1 MIVFGSRG
9 SDLALTQT
17 RWVAEQIKAATGED
31 YRVEV
36 MVTAGDRIQDRPLS
50 GIGIKGLFTRE
61 LEEALRTGAIDVAVH
76 SLKDLPVEDPE
87 GITLGA
93 VPPRERAFDV
103 LVANPAAVV
112 DGDGTALAR
121 LRAGIKLGTSSPR
134 RGLAA
139 RSARRDLAPADV
151 RGNVPTR
158 VDKVRRGDY
167 DAVLLASAGLRRLGL
182 DLSGLVAEELPC
194 EVFTPAPG
202 QGALG
207 IQCRRDD
214 PRVRGL
220 LAAVH
225 DETTL
230 RCVTAER
237 AVLLGLGGGCSMP
250 LGVFVEPLGDESG
263 RRFRLRAA
271 LFGAAPAREGEVAEG
286 PVAQLRTAAI
296 GDDPMQL
303 AQAVIDE
310 WRPLVG
316 APLAGRRVAVV
327 RPDGACSG
335 LAAALQNAGADVHVL
350 PWTRTEE
357 LDIAEAQLREQLQ
370 CAALAFTSARGVRA
384 FTTAC
389 DRHGLEP
396 RRHKAFAVGGGTAT
410 ELVLLGYTDVAT
422 AQGRGGAS
430 LAALLR
436 EHGFAADAAIGAP
449 GAEQRHGGF
458 ERVAGEQGF
467 AVRTLAV
474 YRLHQGEHAGEI
486 PAGLDAFLFTSPSAV
501 AAVARGAGFAACGRV
516 IAVGATTGAALAE
529 AGIDDAVMLDEPTP
543 SALLEALLGALA
555 SGESNA

>member
-31 YRVEV
+31 YRIEV

-61 LEEALRTGAIDVAVH
+61 LEEALRNGAIDVAVH
-76 SLKDLPVEDPE
+76 SLKDLPVEDPD

-112 DGDGTALAR
+112 EGHGPALAR
-121 LRAGIKLGTSSPR
+121 LRAGIRLGTSSPR
-134 RGLAA
+134 RGLAVRTA
-139 RSARRDLAPADV
+139 RGDLAPADV

-182 DLSGLVAEELPC
+182 DLSGLIAEELPC

-250 LGVFVEPLGDESG
+250 LGVLVEPLGDQPG

-271 LFGAAPAREGEVAEG
+271 LFGAAPSGEG

-296 GDDPMQL
+296 GDDPMAL

-316 APLAGRRVAVV
+316 APLAGRRFAVV

-335 LAAALQNAGADVHVL
+335 LAASLQNAGADVHVL
-350 PWTRTEE
+350 PWTRTEA
-357 LDIAEAQLREQLQ
+357 LDVGEAALREQLQ

-384 FTTAC
+384 FTAAC
-389 DRHGLEP
+389 ERHGLEP
-396 RRHKAFAVGGGTAT
+396 RRHQVFAVGGGTAT
-410 ELVLLGYTDVAT
+410 ELVLLGYTDVTT

-430 LAALLR
+430 LAALLS
-436 EHGFAADAAIGAP
+436 EHGIAAGAAIGAP

-458 ERVAGEQGF
+458 ERAAGEQGF
-467 AVRTLAV
+467 AVRTLPV
-474 YRLHQGEHAGEI
+474 YRLHPGEHAGEI

-501 AAVARGAGFAACGRV
+501 AAVARGAGFAACGRA
-516 IAVGATTGAALAE
+516 IAIGATTRAALAE
-529 AGIDDAVMLDEPTP
+529 AGVDDAVTLDEPTP
-543 SALLEALLGALA
+543 SALLEVLA
-555 SGESNA
+555 SREP